1 MEVAVPQ
8 GQGSLQVV
16 FLASGEPFALADDPN
31 LTPAMEVDV
40 SQGQSPLQII
50 VLAPDEPNPFAVAD
64 DPDVS
69 PAWVSMREYLP
80 WVSTTPDT
88 DGHRSSKRARVA
100 AASEAILPEVSG
112 RSREGEECA
121 ICLQD
126 FAAEETLRGMPCSH
140 AFHRHCISKW
150 LCRSAASYPP
160 LPSPRSTATTRWW
173 NG

>member
-1 MEVAVPQ
+1 MEVE
-8 GQGSLQVV
+8 L
-16 FLASGEPFALADDPN
+16 
-31 LTPAMEVDV
+31 
-40 SQGQSPLQII
+40 SQAQSPMRVI
-50 VLAPDEPNPFAVAD
+50 VLAPGEPNPFSVAD
-64 DPDVS
+64 DPDVT
-69 PAWVSMREYLP
+69 PAWVSMGL
-80 WVSTTPDT
+80 
-88 DGHRSSKRARVA
+88 SKRARVA

-126 FAAEETLRGMPCSH
+126 FAAEETLGAMPCSH

>member
-1 MEVAVPQ
+1 MEPWRSSCRKPKAPC
-8 GQGSLQVV
+8 GLSFLR
-16 FLASGEPFALADDPN
+16 LASLIP
-31 LTPAMEVDV
+31 
-40 SQGQSPLQII
+40 SP
-50 VLAPDEPNPFAVAD
+50 
-64 DPDVS
+64 S
-69 PAWVSMREYLP
+69 PTTRTSRPHGCQWGCFSP
-80 WVSTTPDT
+80 WLSTRTPDT
-88 DGHRSSKRARVA
+88 DDHRSSKRARVA

-126 FAAEETLRGMPCSH
+126 FAAEETLGAMPCSH

>member
-1 MEVAVPQ
+1 MEVE
-8 GQGSLQVV
+8 L
-16 FLASGEPFALADDPN
+16 
-31 LTPAMEVDV
+31 
-40 SQGQSPLQII
+40 SQAQSPMRVI
-50 VLAPDEPNPFAVAD
+50 VLAPGEPNPFSVAD

-121 ICLQD
+121 ICLQE
-126 FAAEETLRGMPCSH
+126 FAAEETLRAMP
-140 AFHRHCISKW
+140 
-150 LCRSAASYPP
+150 
-160 LPSPRSTATTRWW
+160 
-173 NG
+173 

>member
-1 MEVAVPQ
+1 MEEEDDVPQ
-8 GQGSLQVV
+8 AQR
-16 FLASGEPFALADDPN
+16 
-31 LTPAMEVDV
+31 
-40 SQGQSPLQII
+40 PLRVI
-50 VLAPDEPNPFAVAD
+50 VLAPGEPNPFAVAD

-69 PAWVSMREYLP
+69 PAWVSMREYL

-126 FAAEETLRGMPCSH
+126 FAAEETLGAMPCSH

-150 LCRSAASYPP
+150 LCNKSTCP
-160 LPSPRSTATTRWW
+160 LCRHQLPAIPEPEDDDDAIE
-173 NG
+173 